1 MTLPARPSDRADTG
15 GRPYMTDRKLY
26 ADSVSYVLR
35 SIGRAGR
42 AYFLLTP
49 DPLTPYAKYFPYF
62 FFTCSF
68 ISALEPEAS
77 GKSFI
82 HS

>member
-1 MTLPARPSDRADTG
+1 MSGNQSTRRPLDGFVRILGEPTATVAD
-15 GRPYMTDRKLY
+15 
-26 ADSVSYVLR
+26 VE
-35 SIGRAGR
+35 I
-42 AYFLLTP
+42 TP
-49 DPLTPYAKYFPYF
+49 RHEEKNFPYF
-62 FFTCSF
+62 FATCSF